1 MHLDYVDHRTDPAA
15 WATQLGIST
24 EAVEV
29 HLASDVIDLHVDSFI
44 WTRVFGYDLRKRH
57 GRGLLGARYYSHV
70 DFPRALEAG
79 MTGAIWSITTSPIRT
94 ARGRARAFRDNLAQ
108 LRHILQSVDDQFA
121 LVRTAAEYRAA
132 RDIGKHGAF
141 IGIQGG
147 NALDADADALDA
159 IEDDSVVR
167 ITLVHLSNSTL
178 GESSSPARLRRGDG
192 LSTRGREYVE
202 RLDARRIFVDLAH
215 ISERGFADAVEVHDP
230 SLPLIATHT
239 GASGA
244 HRSWRNLDD
253 DQLRLIA
260 DSGGVIG
267 VIFHGGFLGDTYFH
281 GGSAE
286 RIVEH
291 LAHIIDVVGEDHA
304 AIGSDYDGAIIPPRD
319 LATCL
324 ELPRLTQ
331 HMLDRGWSAER
342 IHKVLGGNFLR
353 ALALLR
359 G

>member
-1 MHLDYVDHRTDPAA
+1 MHLDFVDHRADPAG
-15 WATQLGIST
+15 WAAQLGIST

-29 HLASDVIDLHVDSFI
+29 HQAAEVIDLHVDSFI
-44 WTRVFGYDLRKRH
+44 WTRILGYDLRKRH
-57 GRGLLGARYYSHV
+57 GRGLLGARYYSSV
-70 DFPRALEAG
+70 DFPRALEGG
-79 MTGAIWSITTSPIRT
+79 MTGAIWAITTSPIRT
-94 ARGRARAFRDNLAQ
+94 ARGRQRAFRDNLAR
-108 LRHILQSVDDQFA
+108 LRSIIDSVDEFA
-121 LVRTAAEYRAA
+121 LVRTEAEYRAA
-132 RDIGKHGAF
+132 RAAGKHGAF

-147 NALDADADALDA
+147 NALDSDAAALDA
-159 IEDDSVVR
+159 IEDDAVVR
-167 ITLVHLSNSTL
+167 ITLVHLSNSGL
-178 GESSSPARLRRGDG
+178 GESSSPARLRRGHG

-202 RLDARRIFVDLAH
+202 ALDARRIFVDLAH
-215 ISERGFADAVEVHDP
+215 ISQRGFADAVEVHDP

-253 DQLRLIA
+253 DQLRAIA

-267 VIFHGGFLGDTYFH
+267 VIFHGGFLGDPYFH

-286 RIVEH
+286 RIIEH
-291 LAHIIDVVGEDHA
+291 VAHIIDVVGEDHA

-324 ELPRLTQ
+324 ELPRLSQ
-331 HMLDRGWSAER
+331 RMLERGWSAER

-353 ALALLR
+353 ALAQLR